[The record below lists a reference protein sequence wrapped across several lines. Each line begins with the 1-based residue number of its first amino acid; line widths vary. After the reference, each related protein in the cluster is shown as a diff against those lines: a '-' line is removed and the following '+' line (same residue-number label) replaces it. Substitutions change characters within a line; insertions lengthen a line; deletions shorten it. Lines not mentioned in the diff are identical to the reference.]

1 MATCIG
7 NSSSPKNSKRS
18 ESYRL
23 KIQSNFYSERELDL
37 IKKYHTVVA
46 LNKQTCKIKAF
57 GIFFLEF
64 FLIFV
69 DNLCIIYSLRN
80 ENVRIIAYIL
90 PLCGTLC
97 EPQYCFIAPFK
108 NTCASTVFILL
119 LANIFF
125 YIKHNNFKAY

>member
-1 MATCIG
+1 M
-7 NSSSPKNSKRS
+7 
-18 ESYRL
+18 
-23 KIQSNFYSERELDL
+23 
-37 IKKYHTVVA
+37 VA

-90 PLCGTLC
+90 PLCGTLSLSIVLSL
-97 EPQYCFIAPFK
+97 PLKTRVRQQFLFYY
-108 NTCASTVFILL
+108 LR
-119 LANIFF
+119 IFF
-125 YIKHNNFKAY
+125 FI